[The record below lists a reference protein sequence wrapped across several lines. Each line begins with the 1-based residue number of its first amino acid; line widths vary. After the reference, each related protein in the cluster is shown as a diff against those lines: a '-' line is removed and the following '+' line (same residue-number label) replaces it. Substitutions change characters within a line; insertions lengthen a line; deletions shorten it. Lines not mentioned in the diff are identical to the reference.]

1 MPSRRIFFLVATI
14 TLISLR
20 AHGQVLSVAGGKTV
34 RVATR
39 HDYASVEINLPWR
52 ERIWGRQEWRLD
64 LNQAFSASGFHD
76 VNDVYLVSWAPNLI
90 LRWQHRAD
98 FYPYFQAGF
107 GLALL
112 SEDNFESEDN
122 DPRHTGTTDMGSHGQ
137 FESSLALGV
146 IRGRFGM
153 RVKVYHYSNANLS
166 STNDGIDVA
175 ALALRYRF

>member
-1 MPSRRIFFLVATI
+1 M
-14 TLISLR
+14 
-20 AHGQVLSVAGGKTV
+20 AGGKTV
-34 RVATR
+34 RVATTGMITP
-39 HDYASVEINLPWR
+39 AWR
-52 ERIWGRQEWRLD
+52 STCLAGAYGDVREWRLD

-76 VNDVYLVSWAPNLI
+76 VNDVYLVSWAPTLSCFAGNTG
-90 LRWQHRAD
+90 AD

-122 DPRHTGTTDMGSHGQ
+122 DLRHTGNLIWVHGQ

-153 RVKVYHYSNANLS
+153 RVRGTTIPTLIYPGL
-166 STNDGIDVA
+166 
-175 ALALRYRF
+175 